1 MVAALALALALALAQ
16 QGGEKAAAA
25 AAAARGLVVPARRG
39 QALVWQNHRA
49 AGSRDGGPW
58 GSPAAADSGKMSLS
72 EFEDLDWSTLHA
84 GCDVGEGAEKWVA
97 NQWVWQENVE
107 RLCGIVAA
115 GREAPA
121 AVVEQDGDA
130 RDGGDEDEGDEGEDE
145 REQPGDERDAD
156 ERDDDADDSRSEL

>member
-1 MVAALALALALALAQ
+1 M
-16 QGGEKAAAA
+16 
-25 AAAARGLVVPARRG
+25 PARRG

-58 GSPAAADSGKMSLS
+58 GSPAAAGSGKMSLS

-130 RDGGDEDEGDEGEDE
+130 RDGGDEDEGDEGPGGGGGGDEGGRDEGDEGEDE